1 MSLNNV
7 YYWKDDGWKKITAEE
22 FVKNNPCKK
31 ISAKEKKFWC
41 EMCGQFVTLANGN
54 INEPHFR
61 HSSAEL
67 EKFCEDRS
75 KNFYK
80 ADWLNAPKPMY
91 SLPIKICVEQNNFRF
106 QVGLIRLPS
115 QLFNNVKNCRIK
127 IKVGEKILYHNVLS
141 DCFIEEKTTWI
152 DIKDIPEESYSLTLE
167 PEISEVNFYWNK
179 KIKGVNFG
187 GTLFDKLTGKKILYD
202 ADIKVNSEYFLLID
216 ELVWSTKGVD
226 VKVLLQKYICRKWWR
241 LYEVKAT
248 ALTEEAAKFF
258 LHYHCRLTAKPISII
273 PIYPIYTQEN
283 NIVHCNSARLF
294 FYFS

>member
-1 MSLNNV
+1 M

-106 QVGLIRLPS
+106 QVGLIRLPR
-115 QLFNNVKNCRIK
+115 C
-127 IKVGEKILYHNVLS
+127 
-141 DCFIEEKTTWI
+141 CW
-152 DIKDIPEESYSLTLE
+152 
-167 PEISEVNFYWNK
+167 
-179 KIKGVNFG
+179 
-187 GTLFDKLTGKKILYD
+187 
-202 ADIKVNSEYFLLID
+202 
-216 ELVWSTKGVD
+216 
-226 VKVLLQKYICRKWWR
+226 
-241 LYEVKAT
+241 
-248 ALTEEAAKFF
+248 
-258 LHYHCRLTAKPISII
+258 
-273 PIYPIYTQEN
+273 
-283 NIVHCNSARLF
+283 
-294 FYFS
+294 